1 MRSLRPLLNNVS
13 IAAAMLALGVWG
25 CRTFGVEP
33 GLMMRLGGGMQR
45 SEVGGRRALTLV

>member
-1 MRSLRPLLNNVS
+1 
-13 IAAAMLALGVWG
+13 MLALGVWG